1 MARLIS
7 RFLLGLAFLF
17 TIVFSGV
24 VFAQSKISS
33 SSGLIVSPTYQEV
46 IVKEADDYVKTSVSF
61 TNSSEQ
67 VMTLQLIPVEF
78 NEIDPYGKIFIP
90 SVDTQNNVYQAD
102 YIRLS
107 ANEVTLAPK
116 ATSVVDAFVVNGS
129 SLGPGG
135 HYVAIVARA
144 VDNNA
149 ATKQAILPA
158 VSSLLLIR
166 KEGGMK
172 VGLSLVDMS
181 WPKSG
186 VVFSIPDSIKLSFK
200 NDGNVHIIPHGLV
213 IFTDIFGRTV
223 YRGVI
228 NQSSSYVLPQK
239 TRFIDVKI
247 KRLRLWFP
255 IMFYSVS
262 VQGGA
267 NLGDV
272 SFSKTDS
279 FVYVSPLFSIGA
291 LSVIF
296 ALLFFRKRIYHLVRK
311 VVGKRKHKDE
321 KS

>member
-1 MARLIS
+1 MARLTF
-7 RFLLGLAFLF
+7 RFFLGFAVFFVIAFPCA
-17 TIVFSGV
+17 T
-24 VFAQSKISS
+24 FAQSRISS
-33 SSGLIVSPTYQEV
+33 SGGLIVSPTYQEV
-46 IVKEADDYVKTSVSF
+46 VVKEADDYVKASVSF
-61 TNSSEQ
+61 TNLSNQ

-90 SVDTQNNVYQAD
+90 SVDTQDNVYRAD

-107 ANEVTLAPK
+107 ANEVTLAPR
-116 ATSVVDAFVVNGS
+116 ATSVVDAFVVNYS

-144 VDNNA
+144 VDKSA
-149 ATKQAILPA
+149 SAKQSILPA

-172 VGLSLVDMS
+172 VGLSLVDMD
-181 WPKSG
+181 WPKTG
-186 VVFSIPDSIKLSFK
+186 IVFSIPDSITLSFR

-213 IFTDIFGRTV
+213 TFTDVFGRIV
-223 YRGVI
+223 YRGVV

-247 KRLRLWFP
+247 ERLRLWFP

-262 VQGGA
+262 VQGDA

-272 SFSKTDS
+272 SFSKSDS
-279 FVYVSPLFSIGA
+279 FIYVSPLFSIGT
-291 LSVIF
+291 LSVVF
-296 ALLFFRKRIYHLVRK
+296 ALLFFRKRIYHLVSK
-311 VVGKRKHKDE
+311 VIGKGKRKDE
-321 KS
+321 KD